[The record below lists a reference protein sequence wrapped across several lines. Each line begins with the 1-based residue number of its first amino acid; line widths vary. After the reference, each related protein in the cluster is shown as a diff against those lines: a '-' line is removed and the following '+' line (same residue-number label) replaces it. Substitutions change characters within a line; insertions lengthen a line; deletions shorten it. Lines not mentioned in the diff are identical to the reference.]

1 MSENTVK
8 PVFQPNR
15 EFAKTARIKNM
26 CEYKELT
33 QWAEEDYEG
42 FWDHF
47 AKEKIDWF
55 EPYGRVLDDS
65 NMPFVKWFEGGKLN
79 VAHQCIDRHLD
90 SRKNKA
96 AIIFE
101 GDRGDKKIVTYLELY
116 YNVNKMANLL
126 KNEFGIK
133 KGDRV
138 VIYMP
143 MILEAAYAMLA
154 CTRIGAIHSI
164 VFGGFSAEALRD
176 RIIDAEAKLVITA
189 DGAFRKDNPYML
201 KPVVDKALE
210 TGCECVEKVLVVQRN
225 GEDVSWK
232 AGRDYS
238 YNEMI
243 EGQSSVCESEP
254 MDSEDPMFLL
264 YTSGSTGKPKGVQH
278 NTAGYILWAQM
289 TMEWVFDVK
298 ENDTYWCTADIGWIT
313 GHTYIVY
320 GPLAMGATTL
330 MFEGVPTYPDAGRP
344 WKMVEEY
351 KINQFYTAPT
361 AIRVL
366 HKTGAE
372 EPAKYDLSSLKVLGT
387 VGEPIDPPAW
397 KWYYEAIGGGKC
409 AIVDTYWQ
417 TETGGHIVTPLPGAT
432 PIKPACAT
440 FPLPGIMGEILDP
453 QTGEKV
459 GAGES
464 GYMCV
469 TKPWPSMIRGVW
481 GDPERFV
488 KSYFGDVKKDGQPVY
503 FTGDGANYDDEGY
516 ITITGRTDD
525 VINVS
530 GHRMGTAEVE
540 AACKKHPNVAEVAV
554 VGKPHEIKGESIF
567 AYIVLKGEESMAED
581 VEMSKE
587 INNVIKEEIGSIA
600 LCDDIAFVPGLPKTR
615 SGKIMRRILRSIAK
629 GEPITQD
636 TSTLEDPGVV
646 NKIQEVVNVC
656 IL

>member
-1 MSENTVK
+1 MSENVK
-8 PVFQPNR
+8 PVFQPNK
-15 EFAKTARIKNM
+15 EFAATARIKNM
-26 CEYKELT
+26 CEYQAL
-33 QWAEEDYEG
+33 QDAAMEDYEG
-42 FWDHF
+42 FWGNY
-47 AKEKIDWF
+47 AKEKLTWM
-55 EPYGRVLDDS
+55 EPFTKTLDES
-65 NMPFVKWFEGGKLN
+65 NFPFVKWFEGGKLN
-79 VAHQCIDRHLD
+79 VAAQCIDRHLD
-90 SRKNKA
+90 TRKNKA

-101 GDRGDKKIVTYLELY
+101 GDRGDKQIITYLELY
-116 YNVNKMANLL
+116 YNVNRFSNLL
-126 KNEFGIK
+126 KNEFGVK

-143 MILEAAYAMLA
+143 MIPEAAYAMLA
-154 CTRIGAIHSI
+154 CARIGAIHSI

-176 RIIDAEAKLVITA
+176 RIADAEAKVVITA
-189 DGAFRKDNPYML
+189 DGAFRKDKPYML
-201 KPVVDKALE
+201 KPVVDEALTGE
-210 TGCECVEKVLVVQRN
+210 TPVEKVLVVERN
-225 GEDVSWK
+225 GEDVTWV

-238 YNEMI
+238 YNELI
-243 EGQSSVCESEP
+243 KHQSVTCKAEV
-254 MDSEDPMFLL
+254 MDAEDPLFLL

-278 NTAGYILWAQM
+278 NSAGYILWAQM

-298 ENDTYWCTADIGWIT
+298 ENDTYWCTADVGWIT

-320 GPLAMGATTL
+320 GPLAMGATTV

-366 HKTGAE
+366 HKMGEE

-397 KWYYEAIGGGKC
+397 KWYYEAVGGSKC

-417 TETGGHIVTPLPGAT
+417 TETGGHIVSPLPGAT

-440 FPLPGIMGEILDP
+440 FPLPGIMAEILDP
-453 QTGEKV
+453 QTGKKAEV
-459 GAGES
+459 GEG

-469 TKPWPSMIRGVW
+469 TRPWPAMIRGIW

-488 KSYFGDVKKDGQPVY
+488 KSYFGDVKKDGKAVY
-503 FTGDGANYDDEGY
+503 FTGDGANYDADGY

-540 AACKKHPNVAEVAV
+540 AAIKKHPNVAEVAV
-554 VGKPHEIKGESIF
+554 VGKPHEIKGEGIF
-567 AYIVLKGEESMAED
+567 AYVVLKSDSGVADELEEYKSINK
-581 VEMSKE
+581 VIQKE
-587 INNVIKEEIGSIA
+587 IGNIA
-600 LCDDIAFVPGLPKTR
+600 LCDDIVFAPGLPKTR

-629 GEPITQD
+629 GEAITQD
-636 TSTLEDPGVV
+636 ISTLEDPSIVA
-646 NKIQEVVNVC
+646 KIETMVKG
-656 IL
+656 

>member
-1 MSENTVK
+1 MSENVK
-8 PVFQPNR
+8 PVYQPNK
-15 EFAKTARIKNM
+15 EFAATARIKNM
-26 CEYKELT
+26 CEYQAL
-33 QWAEEDYEG
+33 QDAAMEDYEG
-42 FWDHF
+42 FWGNY
-47 AKEKIDWF
+47 AKEKLTWM
-55 EPYGRVLDDS
+55 EPFTKTLDES
-65 NMPFVKWFEGGKLN
+65 NFPFVKWFEGGKLN
-79 VAHQCIDRHLD
+79 VAAQCIDRHLD
-90 SRKNKA
+90 TRKNKA

-101 GDRGDKKIVTYLELY
+101 GDRGDKQIITYLELY
-116 YNVNKMANLL
+116 YNVNRFSNLL
-126 KNEFGIK
+126 KNEFGVK

-143 MILEAAYAMLA
+143 MIPEAAYAMLA
-154 CTRIGAIHSI
+154 CARIGAIHSI

-176 RIIDAEAKLVITA
+176 RIADAEAKVVITA
-189 DGAFRKDNPYML
+189 DGAFRKDKPYML
-201 KPVVDKALE
+201 KPVVDEALTGE
-210 TGCECVEKVLVVQRN
+210 TPVEKVLVVERN
-225 GEDVSWK
+225 GEDVTWV

-238 YNEMI
+238 YNELI
-243 EGQSSVCESEP
+243 KHQSVTCKAEV
-254 MDSEDPMFLL
+254 MDAEDPLFLL

-278 NTAGYILWAQM
+278 NSAGYILWAQM

-298 ENDTYWCTADIGWIT
+298 ENDTYWCTADVGWIT

-320 GPLAMGATTL
+320 GPLAMGATTV

-366 HKTGAE
+366 HKMGEE

-397 KWYYEAIGGGKC
+397 KWYYEAVGGSKC

-417 TETGGHIVTPLPGAT
+417 TETGGHIVSPLPGAT

-440 FPLPGIMGEILDP
+440 FPLPGIMAEILDP
-453 QTGEKV
+453 QTGKKAEV
-459 GAGES
+459 GEG

-469 TKPWPSMIRGVW
+469 TRPWPAMIRGIW

-488 KSYFGDVKKDGQPVY
+488 KSYFGDVKKDGKAVY
-503 FTGDGANYDDEGY
+503 FTGDGANYDADGY

-540 AACKKHPNVAEVAV
+540 AAIKKHPNVAEVAV
-554 VGKPHEIKGESIF
+554 VGKPHEIKGEGIF
-567 AYIVLKGEESMAED
+567 AYVVLKSDSGVADELEEYKSINK
-581 VEMSKE
+581 VIQKE
-587 INNVIKEEIGSIA
+587 IGNIA
-600 LCDDIAFVPGLPKTR
+600 LCDDIVFAPGLPKTR

-629 GEPITQD
+629 GEAITQD
-636 TSTLEDPGVV
+636 ISTLEDPSIVA
-646 NKIQEVVNVC
+646 KIETMVKG
-656 IL
+656 

>member
-1 MSENTVK
+1 MSDIVK
-8 PVFQPNR
+8 PTFQPNR
-15 EFAKTARIKNM
+15 EFAKNARIKNM
-26 CEYKELT
+26 CEYHDLQT
-33 QWAEEDYEG
+33 WAQEDYEG
-42 FWDHF
+42 FWGHF
-47 AKEKIDWF
+47 ADEKIDWF
-55 EPYGRVLDDS
+55 SPYTKVLDES
-65 NMPFVKWFEGGKLN
+65 NAPFYKWFVNGKLN
-79 VAHQCIDRHLD
+79 VAHQCIDRHLS

-101 GDRGDKKIVTYLELY
+101 GDRGDKQIITYLELY
-116 YNVNKMANLL
+116 YNVNKFANLL
-126 KNEFGIK
+126 KNEFHVK

-143 MILEAAYAMLA
+143 MIPEAAYAMLA
-154 CTRIGAIHSI
+154 CARIGAIHSI
-164 VFGGFSAEALRD
+164 VFGGFSSEALKD
-176 RIIDAEAKLVITA
+176 RIEDAQAKLVITA
-189 DGAFRKDNPYML
+189 DGAYRKDKPYML
-201 KPVVDKALE
+201 KPVVDQAIDANSP
-210 TGCECVEKVLVVQRN
+210 VEKVLVIERN
-225 GEDVSWK
+225 NEDVTWV

-238 YNEMI
+238 YNELI
-243 EGQSSVCESEP
+243 KSQSSICEAEV
-254 MDSEDPMFLL
+254 MDAEDPLFLL

-278 NTAGYILWAQM
+278 NSAGYILWAQM

-298 ENDTYWCTADIGWIT
+298 ENDTYWCTADVGWIT

-320 GPLAMGATTL
+320 GPLAMGATTV

-366 HKTGAE
+366 HKMGE
-372 EPAKYDLSSLKVLGT
+372 DEPAKYDLSSLKVLGT

-397 KWYYEAIGGGKC
+397 KWYYEAVGSSKC

-417 TETGGHIVTPLPGAT
+417 TETGGHIVSPLPGAT

-440 FPLPGIMGEILDP
+440 FPLPGIIAEILDP
-453 QTGEKV
+453 QTGIKV
-459 GAGES
+459 EAGEA

-469 TKPWPSMIRGVW
+469 TRPWPSMIRGIW

-503 FTGDGANYDDEGY
+503 FTGDGAIYDEDGY

-554 VGKPHEIKGESIF
+554 VGKPHDIKGEGIF
-567 AYIVLKGEESMAED
+567 AYIVLKGDDTVGEEM
-581 VEMSKE
+581 EMVKE
-587 INNVIKEEIGSIA
+587 INKVIMKEIGNIA
-600 LCDDIAFVPGLPKTR
+600 ICDDIVFVPGLPKTR

-629 GEPITQD
+629 GEAITQD
-636 TSTLEDPGVV
+636 ISTLEDPSIVATIEAKVKG
-646 NKIQEVVNVC
+646 
-656 IL
+656 